1 MEDQALVEGSVVFKD
16 EEGPVGDGRQPRP
29 GHGAGGPARPRPA
42 PCATHGQ
49 PGPGP
54 TARPSSPH
62 CPPTCGLPPARRARH
77 TPWAGPRVRPAPPGP
92 RDAAAALSAVR
103 PAGTRRRPPRS
114 ARASQTLG
122 LHVLPYGPREGAGGG
137 QVSQKQTLPVA
148 APSSAMGRL
157 HGPGWD

>member
-1 MEDQALVEGSVVFKD
+1 MGRPEGAPRAPRPLGRRG
-16 EEGPVGDGRQPRP
+16 GPVC
-29 GHGAGGPARPRPA
+29 RPA
-42 PCATHGQ
+42 
-49 PGPGP
+49 
-54 TARPSSPH
+54 S
-62 CPPTCGLPPARRARH
+62 
-77 TPWAGPRVRPAPPGP
+77 WNE
-92 RDAAAALSAVR
+92 AA
-103 PAGTRRRPPRS
+103 PPRS